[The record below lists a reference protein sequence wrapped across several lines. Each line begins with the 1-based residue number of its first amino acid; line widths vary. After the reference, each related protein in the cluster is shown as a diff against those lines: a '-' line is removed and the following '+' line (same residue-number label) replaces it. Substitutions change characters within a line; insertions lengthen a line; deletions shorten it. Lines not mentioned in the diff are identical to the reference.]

1 MLVSNYMDLLETI
14 AKQDVAVLESK
25 DKEYGSSWCRR
36 GGVGAFM
43 MAARKWDRLENQV
56 KQHLYDVFHA
66 IATDNRSEGI
76 LDDIRDLRRYLL
88 LIDAYMVDQGAAGTV
103 MVLGKTEEDSR
114 LQGLGQVPVT
124 ALPER
129 VQEQLHATAL
139 AKRCWEEEN
148 ARNFWLNPM
157 DDKMHAF
164 IEDLT
169 SEELN
174 AMFRTYYSISPK
186 AFALELL
193 ERFNRKNGLAHKLS
207 DGRIN
212 HPAPFGF
219 DAKAEEK

>member
-1 MLVSNYMDLLETI
+1 MANYMDLLETI
-14 AKQDVAVLESK
+14 AKQDVAVLEAK

-36 GGVGAFM
+36 GGVGAM
-43 MAARKWDRLENQV
+43 MMLARKWDRIEPQV
-56 KQHLYDVFHA
+56 KKHGWDIFAA
-66 IATDNRSEGI
+66 IEADQRPEGI

-88 LIDAYMVDQGAAGTV
+88 LVDAFMVSTGGSGTV
-103 MVLGKTEEDSR
+103 MVLGKSADDVVR
-114 LQGLGQVPVT
+114 QGLGQVTVA

-129 VQEQLHATAL
+129 VQEHLHATAL

-148 ARNFWLNPM
+148 TRNFWLNPM
-157 DDKMHAF
+157 DDEMHAF
-164 IEDLT
+164 IEDLA

-174 AMFRTYYSISPK
+174 AVFRTYYSISPK

-193 ERFNRKNGLAHKLS
+193 ERFNRKNGLEHKLS